1 MSINPTK
8 DFTTIRKLCIARVLP
23 DFLSV
28 LLLGLDPFGV
38 ATDTLRISNAQ
49 LGSHIGNH
57 SDGNIDR
64 IKEKG
69 CAGWSSS
76 SSHFGVTLSGPRQL
90 RSNLNASQQ

>member
-8 DFTTIRKLCIARVLP
+8 EFTTIRKLCIARVLP

-38 ATDTLRISNAQ
+38 STDTLRISNAQ

-57 SDGNIDR
+57 SDGILTGSTRKVPRNR
-64 IKEKG
+64 RVVL
-69 CAGWSSS
+69 A
-76 SSHFGVTLSGPRQL
+76 TSGI
-90 RSNLNASQQ
+90 RSK